1 MKHLK
6 LFLVLLTL
14 IGVNLTAKAQTW
26 TGVSEITDG
35 GQYYLQNATTGYFIG
50 ASSWYGTFAVA
61 SEAPTST
68 VTVNLI
74 DGKYQIKFDYGGNGL
89 FAEDENGWCYTDRNN
104 QDHYLWNIV
113 KDGNYFTIQLPSDD
127 SFYVDG
133 GYLAP
138 TGTEVGNNIG
148 FKQTNEYRYWKFI
161 SRDEIDAAMENAT
174 ESNPVDVSILI
185 NGWDCGPGSWANS
198 DDARKA
204 MLNRLGFTFT
214 GSGWKLQNS
223 EQPNFTNYFVEC
235 WTGGALGNASATRTL
250 TGLPS
255 GHYKVSAYVKGGAN
269 VKMFVR
275 DNNGT
280 ETTADTQEG
289 DPTLVSVETNS
300 QGELTYGFKM
310 ENTTVGWFAFDNV
323 KLEYY
328 YVDPLAAAKENLD
341 KAKANVSEI
350 VEGTVPSGIYGT
362 LQELVASTPEEETQE
377 AYDALISEIS
387 QAVTSAKAL
396 ITPYSR
402 YKNVKAAVKAINN
415 DIDTS
420 EADEMAEAATTEE
433 ALDAAVV
440 AVRKDLTDYLET
452 VTLNEG
458 ETINLTAALID
469 NATVTTRD
477 EAIKYWNPSTQTQ
490 FNFSD
495 NVGEFWNQSAAT
507 ISQTL
512 SNMPQGNYDLK
523 VVALT
528 RTSVDGGVIFANNEE
543 KELVQVASSSINNK
557 TQANAW
563 FEDGNGVN
571 TLDFFMPAAGNI
583 NIGVKTGTTDD
594 KWTVFKSFE
603 LIYKGKVAMANADD
617 YAALADAI
625 ETAEAKTLGFDVDEF
640 APYNNVVALQALAA
654 AKAINPE
661 VEGGNVQETVQNAT
675 AALTGAVWTANTA
688 EVNAFYDG
696 AFASAENNGA
706 PAGWRMSNNTL
717 GGSYHSRAFNPH
729 DHLTE
734 FNSTK
739 SGLFL
744 RFDGTN
750 SNRGSMYYY
759 GDTEGYTIP
768 LNANTTYYVKVDFAG
783 WGSTGKPLRMN
794 VTGPEGFTAVSQ
806 QYNTTVNADASDN
819 IPQQFFIVFTTGD
832 AAGNYVVNFQ
842 TPGSDSNTHNVVI
855 SNCELFKAKPEIVTI
870 KEGFIGTTY
879 SSAYPLDFSAAEN
892 LTAYIITDVE
902 NGKCITEKVEKVPAG
917 TGVYIEGDA
926 GEYTV
931 NWVSK
936 DVVESVEG
944 NLLVGTGAKSAPLM
958 SDATTTYYLYGKQS
972 GRENFFKVGTDKERT
987 ASAHKAYLA
996 IETSNENS
1004 AKAMLIVGD
1013 DAVTGIDAVE
1023 KNVVEG
1029 EVYNLNGQRVNKSQK
1044 GIYIVN
1050 GKKIVLK

>member
-89 FAEDENGWCYTDRNN
+89 FAENENGWCYTDRNN

-127 SFYVDG
+127 SFYVEG

-138 TGTEVGNNIG
+138 AGTGVGDNIG
-148 FKQTNEYRYWKFI
+148 FKQTNENRYWKFI
-161 SRDEIDAAMENAT
+161 SRDEIDAAMETAT
-174 ESNPVDVSILI
+174 EASPVDVSILI
-185 NGWDCGPGSWANS
+185 NGWDCGPGSWASS

-204 MLNRLGFTFT
+204 MLNRLGYTFT

-310 ENTTVGWFAFDNV
+310 ENTSIGWFAFDNV

-328 YVDPLAAAKENLD
+328 YVDPLAAAKENLE

-362 LQELVASTPEEETQE
+362 LQELVVSTPEEETQE

-512 SNMPQGNYDLK
+512 SNMPQGKYDLN

-528 RTSVDGGVIFANNEE
+528 RTTVTGGVIFANNEE
-543 KELVQVASSSINNK
+543 KELVQVESSSINNK

-563 FEDGNGVN
+563 FEAGNGVN
-571 TLDFFMPAAGNI
+571 TLELLTPTTGSI
-583 NIGVKTGTTDD
+583 NIGIKTGTTED

-603 LIYKGKVAMANADD
+603 LIYKGKVAMADEDD

-625 ETAEAKTLGFDVDEF
+625 QAAEAKTLGFEENEY
-640 APYNNVVALQALAA
+640 APYNNVAALEALAA
-654 AKAINPE
+654 AKAIDPE
-661 VEGGNVQETVQNAT
+661 ATGGNVKETVQKVT
-675 AALTGAVWTANTA
+675 TDLTGVSWVVNEE
-688 EVNAFYDG
+688 EVNAFFDG
-696 AFASAENNGA
+696 AFASAEADGA
-706 PAGWRMSNNTL
+706 PAGWRMSNNSL
-717 GGSYHSRAFNPH
+717 GGSYHSRAFVG
-729 DHLTE
+729 DSRLAE
-734 FNSTK
+734 FNETN

-750 SNRGSMYYY
+750 SSRGSMYFY
-759 GDTEGYTIP
+759 GDTEGYTMP
-768 LNANTTYYVKVDFAG
+768 LKENTTYYVKVDFAG
-783 WGSTGKPLRMN
+783 WGSTGKPLRIN
-794 VTGPEGFTAVSQ
+794 LTGPEGFTALSQ
-806 QYNTTVNADASDN
+806 QYNTTFKADSEDKT
-819 IPQQFFIVFTTGD
+819 PQQFFIVFTTT

-842 TPGSDSNTHNVVI
+842 TPGSDSNTHNVII
-855 SNCELFKAKPEIVTI
+855 SNCELFKAKPVEITI
-870 KEGFIGTTY
+870 KAGRQYTAFSCEW
-879 SSAYPLDFSAAEN
+879 PLDFTDTG
-892 LTAYIITDVE
+892 LTAQIVTSAKGATQDV
-902 NGKCITEKVEKVPAG
+902 TKVPANTG
-917 TGVYIEGDA
+917 IIVGLAEATTEATTIQVPVYGGETDNVDANMLVAVVESATVTQTEDYTNYVFGKKNGKEAFYKIPAAGIEIPANNAYLAVPAAAGAKEVIFLGGETTGINNVDADAETGDIYNISGVKVKKAQKGVYI
-926 GEYTV
+926 
-931 NWVSK
+931 
-936 DVVESVEG
+936 
-944 NLLVGTGAKSAPLM
+944 
-958 SDATTTYYLYGKQS
+958 Q
-972 GRENFFKVGTDKERT
+972 
-987 ASAHKAYLA
+987 
-996 IETSNENS
+996 
-1004 AKAMLIVGD
+1004 
-1013 DAVTGIDAVE
+1013 
-1023 KNVVEG
+1023 
-1029 EVYNLNGQRVNKSQK
+1029 
-1044 GIYIVN
+1044 N
-1050 GKKIVLK
+1050 GKKVVVK